1 MSTLLD
7 AGNAFEPE
15 ALADP
20 GPGPKSANASGS
32 RKPIVK
38 SVGHTTIASDSVH
51 SESETG
57 SACKRKLGSVGRA
70 AVIGS
75 GFGGLAAAI
84 RLQAMGFETVCFEGR
99 DKPGGRAYVY
109 QDSGFTFDA
118 GPTVITAPH
127 CIEELFAV
135 AGKTMSDYVELLPVD
150 PMYRLQWPDGQ
161 SFDYVSDEARLVEQI
176 RRFNPADVE
185 GYRRF
190 ADYSKRVFQ
199 KGYQELGAVP
209 FLNFRDML
217 RVAPALMKLRADRSV
232 YRAVSRFMKN
242 EHLRQA
248 FSFHPLLVGGNP
260 FSTSA
265 IYTLIHWIER
275 QWGVFFPK
283 GGTGALVNALVR
295 LFEEQGGELR
305 LNAPAR
311 SIELESVGKSA
322 TRGSSTTKHWV
333 TTDQCGRER
342 FDLVVS
348 NADIHHTYSNLY
360 RHASSAGQMRR
371 RLEKM
376 DWSMSLF
383 VMYFGT
389 NRRFDQLAH
398 HTILFG
404 NRYEGLLKDI
414 FKGHTL
420 PSDFSLYLHAP
431 TVTDR
436 TLAPE
441 GGEAFYVLSPVPHL
455 GQAKIDWSSIADRYG
470 DSILASL
477 EQHLPGLRES
487 IVTRRQFTPADFE
500 SQLNAYHGSAFSVA
514 PTLLQSAYLRPHN
527 KSECIEGLYIVGG
540 GTHPGAGVPGVIN
553 TAKATCG
560 IIARDFGV
568 LVQ

>member
-1 MSTLLD
+1 MPTSFSSTE
-7 AGNAFEPE
+7 NRE
-15 ALADP
+15 
-20 GPGPKSANASGS
+20 SAMRFGRLSQQGS
-32 RKPIVK
+32 R
-38 SVGHTTIASDSVH
+38 GH
-51 SESETG
+51 
-57 SACKRKLGSVGRA
+57 A
-70 AVIGS
+70 AVVGS

-109 QDSGFTFDA
+109 KDAGFTFDA

-127 CIEELFAV
+127 CIEELFDV
-135 AGKTMSDYVELLPVD
+135 AGEAMSDYVELLPVD
-150 PMYRLQWPDGQ
+150 PMYRLQWADGQ
-161 SFDYVSDEARLVEQI
+161 SFDYVSDESRLVEQI
-176 RRFNPADVE
+176 RRISPSDVE

-190 ADYSKRVFQ
+190 AEYSKRVFQ

-217 RVAPALMKLRADRSV
+217 RVAPDLMRLRADRSV
-232 YRAVSRFMKN
+232 YSAVSRFMKD

-260 FSTSA
+260 YSTSA

-283 GGTGALVNALVR
+283 GGTGALVNGLVR
-295 LFEEQGGELR
+295 LFEKLGGELR
-305 LNAPAR
+305 LNSPVR
-311 SIELESVGKSA
+311 EIKLERIGKS
-322 TRGSSTTKHWV
+322 TKHLV
-333 TTDQCGRER
+333 STDNEARQR

-348 NADIHHTYSNLY
+348 NADVHHTYANLY
-360 RHASSAGQMRR
+360 RSEKSGISTGK
-371 RLEKM
+371 RLERM
-376 DWSMSLF
+376 EWSMSLF

-389 NRRFDQLAH
+389 TRRFDQLAH

-404 NRYEGLLKDI
+404 NRYKGLLNDI

-420 PSDFSLYLHAP
+420 PDDFSLYLHAP

-436 TLAPE
+436 SMAPE

-455 GQAKIDWSSIADRYG
+455 GRAKVDWDAIAGRYG
-470 DSILASL
+470 DAILESL
-477 EQHLPGLRES
+477 EQHLPGLRDS
-487 IVTRRQFTPADFE
+487 IVTRRHFTPADFQSE
-500 SQLNAYHGSAFSVA
+500 LNAFQGSAFSVA
-514 PTLLQSAYLRPHN
+514 PTLTQSAYFRPHN
-527 KSECIEGLYIVGG
+527 RSSSIEGLYIVGG

-560 IIARDFGV
+560 LVARDFGV
-568 LVQ
+568 LVG